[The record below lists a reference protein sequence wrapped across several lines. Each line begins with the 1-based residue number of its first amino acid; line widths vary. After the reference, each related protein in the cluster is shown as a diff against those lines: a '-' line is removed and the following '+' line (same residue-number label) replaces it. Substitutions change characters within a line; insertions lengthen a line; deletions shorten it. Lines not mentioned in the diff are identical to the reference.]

1 VMDCAMR
8 STPSA
13 AAAVSGI
20 VLPATRAPLHM
31 GRRVFLAAMAAGV
44 AGLAVDVRGAP
55 GLSLMASAFTDNGF
69 EIYTTSG
76 IPVLSPAT
84 FHLALGGLVHHPQIL
99 SLEQLGAMPAVRLVR
114 DYHCVTGWSVPHVAW
129 TGIRLRDLL
138 AMAGPLSAASFALFH
153 SADGS
158 YTESLSL
165 DQANLSD
172 VLLAYKLNDQPL
184 SREQGYPLRLVVPEM
199 YGFKNI
205 KWLDRITLSEEL
217 VLGYWERRGYAN
229 DAWLGPR
236 SNYGKEFGPNGQR

>member
-1 VMDCAMR
+1 MAMG
-8 STPSA
+8 A
-13 AAAVSGI
+13 
-20 VLPATRAPLHM
+20 
-31 GRRVFLAAMAAGV
+31 
-44 AGLAVDVRGAP
+44 AGLAVDLRSAP
-55 GLSLMASAFTDNGF
+55 GLDLVAGAFTDNGF

-76 IPVLSPAT
+76 VPLISPTAYRL
-84 FHLALGGLVHHPQIL
+84 HIGGLVRHPLVL
-99 SLEQLGAMPAVRLVR
+99 SLPQLTSMSSVRVVR
-114 DYHCVTGWSVPHVAW
+114 DYHCVTGWSVPHVVW

-138 AMAGPLSAASFALFH
+138 AVAGPLPAASFALFH

-184 SREQGYPLRLVVPEM
+184 SHEQGFPLRLVIPEM

-205 KWLDRITLSEEL
+205 KWLDRITLSEQL
-217 VLGYWERRGYAN
+217 ALGYWEMRGYAN

-236 SNYGKEFGPNGQR
+236 SNYGKDFGPNGIR

>member
-1 VMDCAMR
+1 MR

-13 AAAVSGI
+13 AADGSGLI
-20 VLPATRAPLHM
+20 LPSHRSPIHI
-31 GRRVFLAAMAAGV
+31 GRRVFLTAMAAGA
-44 AGLAVDVRGAP
+44 AGLAVNLRGAP
-55 GLSLMASAFTDNGF
+55 GLSLVAGAFTDNGF

-76 IPVLSPAT
+76 VPVITPAT
-84 FHLALGGLVHHPQIL
+84 FRLRVDGLVRHPQKL
-99 SLEQLGAMPAVRLVR
+99 GLTQLGAIPSVRVVR
-114 DYHCVTGWSVPHVAW
+114 DYHCVTGWSVPQVMW

-138 AMAGPLSAASFALFH
+138 TLVGPLPAASFALFH

-165 DQANLSD
+165 DQANLPD

-184 SREQGYPLRLVVPEM
+184 SHEQGFPIRLVIPEM

-205 KWLDRITLSEEL
+205 KWVDRITLSEEL
-217 VLGYWERRGYAN
+217 VLGYWEVRGYAN

-236 SNYGKEFGPNGQR
+236 SNYGKDFGPNGIR

>member
-1 VMDCAMR
+1 MDCVMR

-13 AAAVSGI
+13 AAAVSA
-20 VLPATRAPLHM
+20 VLVPAPTHV
-31 GRRVFLAAMAAGV
+31 GRRIFLAAMAAGV
-44 AGLAVDVRGAP
+44 AGLAWDVRDAP
-55 GLSLMASAFTDNGF
+55 GLSLVASAFTDNGF

-76 IPVLSPAT
+76 IPVLSPAAYR
-84 FHLALGGLVHHPQIL
+84 LAVGGLVRHPQTL
-99 SLEQLGAMPAVRLVR
+99 SLEQLEAMPSVRLVR

-138 AMAGPLSAASFALFH
+138 DAAGPHPAASFALFH

-165 DQANLSD
+165 DQANLPD

-184 SREQGYPLRLVVPEM
+184 SHEQGYPLRLVVPEM